1 MASSKHSYKIPY
13 VGLKI
18 GLHKFNYKLDNS
30 FFEQFSQSPVKNAE
44 IEAVLLLDKKTNF
57 FELTFKLDGWVN
69 TLCDRCCE
77 DYKLEITDDH
87 KLFVKFESVD
97 QTQNINEDVVYLNRN
112 ETHLDIT
119 QFLYE
124 FSVLSM
130 PIKKSCKL
138 RASGTPECGKDL
150 DKYFNNK
157 VVSEKAPIDPRW
169 EALKKLNS

>member
-1 MASSKHSYKIPY
+1 MATSKHSYKIPY

-18 GLHKFNYKLDNS
+18 GLHKFNYNLDNS
-30 FFEQFSQSPVKNAE
+30 FFEQFSQSLVKNAK

-87 KLFVKFESVD
+87 KLFVKFESID
-97 QTQNINEDVVYLNRN
+97 QTQNINEDVVYL
-112 ETHLDIT
+112 
-119 QFLYE
+119 
-124 FSVLSM
+124 
-130 PIKKSCKL
+130 IKKSCKL
-138 RASGTPECGKDL
+138 QTSGTPECGKDL